1 MRAEGRGEAYCIAL
15 RCCEQCVERAL
26 TPIEDAVAVVALDM
40 PHAGVQRITAARAVE
55 ARFLWKRF
63 CRSRND
69 ARP

>member
-1 MRAEGRGEAYCIAL
+1 VL
-15 RCCEQCVERAL
+15 RCSGSAWSQRLPTFDGAFLSMV
-26 TPIEDAVAVVALDM
+26 IDM
-40 PHAGVQRITAARAVE
+40 QHVGMQRITAARSVE